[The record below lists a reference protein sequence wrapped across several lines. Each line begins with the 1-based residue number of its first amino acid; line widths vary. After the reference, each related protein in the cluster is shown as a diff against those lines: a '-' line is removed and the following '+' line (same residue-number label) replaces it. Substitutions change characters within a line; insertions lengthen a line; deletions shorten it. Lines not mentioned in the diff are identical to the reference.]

1 MTLNSQTHILEAAQL
16 KPLLTPTPRDIKC
29 FRTWNITTDHQ
40 GKQCQGRPKSNL
52 KRPCSQS
59 RTRNMTWKDAIRVAQ
74 DHREWRQFG
83 DDLCLPEGSWE

>member
-52 KRPCSQS
+52 KRPCSQ
-59 RTRNMTWKDAIRVAQ
+59 TRIKNKKYDLEGCHPGGTGSQRV
-74 DHREWRQFG
+74 ETVW
-83 DDLCLPEGSWE
+83 